1 MWAAKLR
8 FVPVAMRVGTFGNS
22 AGMIV
27 CVGEDG
33 DVAVVFLGTQA
44 SATVAAPKTR
54 DIDFAEVDKEYRQLS
69 HAIKSIQ
76 NQTRSAPTH
85 TLVLRAQIPSVLDPR
100 QHGAAHYD
108 ASNYPPDA
116 AFVGPQ
122 KRVCAVTIRLYIM
135 YTGRES
141 IKNVQLTTETH
152 EAFMASPSEVLR
164 PKYTFS
170 LHSDEPARRSNRGG
184 VCGFAC
190 CDLKDHIRDDPR
202 SG

>member
-1 MWAAKLR
+1 MYCDQLNRAFDLVWAAKLR
-8 FVPVAMRVGTFGNS
+8 FVPVAIRVGTFGTNT
-22 AGMIV
+22 GMLV
-27 CVGEDG
+27 CIGEHG
-33 DVAVVFLGTQA
+33 DLAVMFLGTQA
-44 SATVAAPKTR
+44 SATVAASQTR

-100 QHGAAHYD
+100 PHGVAHYD
-108 ASNYPPDA
+108 PSNYPPDA
-116 AFVGPQ
+116 VFVGPQ

-152 EAFMASPSEVLR
+152 ETFITSPSEVTYSKKQMPTTSR
-164 PKYTFS
+164 PT
-170 LHSDEPARRSNRGG
+170 HR
-184 VCGFAC
+184 
-190 CDLKDHIRDDPR
+190 
-202 SG
+202 